1 MRCFKENPEDSTHTH
16 THTHTHTPGLI
27 LHTNTGTDIT
37 NWLYVHTHSLHWEVK
52 GRHTEELFQLST
64 ESYSRHTHTHTLY
77 KYTHTHTHTLYRGQR
92 SSECKIR
99 NNWFDSGVKWVAV
112 VLPGNKTSVA
122 PSTVSDSH
130 TGDQTTGD
138 CSHTHTH
145 HVDMCGEVK
154 LALTHSVLF
163 SQNKAVLC
171 YYQVKIILW
180 AVY

>member
-1 MRCFKENPEDSTHTH
+1 MCTHTLCTERSKVNTLKNYFSSAPSRTADTHTH
-16 THTHTHTPGLI
+16 THT
-27 LHTNTGTDIT
+27 LH
-37 NWLYVHTHSLHWEVK
+37 
-52 GRHTEELFQLST
+52 
-64 ESYSRHTHTHTLY
+64 